1 MSLQNNHITHTSHMP
16 KSDPPKQPECL
27 SGVVGVDGC
36 AWVAR
41 PRPGTFRRA
50 PPPAMVMSHS
60 QVKDEADAAAEEEE
74 TIKGGETE
82 VVPAMLRR

>member
-1 MSLQNNHITHTSHMP
+1 MP
-16 KSDPPKQPECL
+16 KSDPPKDECL

-50 PPPAMVMSHS
+50 PPPAVVMSHHED
-60 QVKDEADAAAEEEE
+60 KEEANAAAEEEE